1 MLHSPF
7 AGGAGT
13 DYKLQVGWQA
23 GNARWEA
30 QHPTRESVMKL
41 HYFWLAG
48 IYEVEKNGCRR
59 EPWFSGGNPVEYPPS
74 ADIVMV
80 NAAAWSF
87 SVRAMG
93 WTGPHVFQFTAHI
106 AGWWLVGCSG
116 AQSRAKRMRR
126 TWRDS

>member
-1 MLHSPF
+1 MLHLPF
-7 AGGAGT
+7 AGGART

-30 QHPTRESVMKL
+30 QNSTRESVMKL

-87 SVRAMG
+87 SVRAVCHEG
-93 WTGPHVFQFTAHI
+93 WAGPLVF
-106 AGWWLVGCSG
+106 
-116 AQSRAKRMRR
+116 
-126 TWRDS
+126 